1 MNVVYE
7 INITTLSITLGWVV
21 SLVVGGGIFLRMKD
35 RISDAE
41 FAIAEL
47 KKMYEAR
54 IMQHDTTHRELT
66 LQMQAVSAEVKM
78 HRETSLVDFVHNNEL
93 MATEQRISKNLQD
106 VKQDLNDAIRSVG
119 DRFDQFVLA
128 GLVEPR
134 KRERA

>member
-21 SLVVGGGIFLRMKD
+21 SLVVGGGVFLRMKD

-41 FAIAEL
+41 IAITEL
-47 KKMYEAR
+47 KKQFDAR
-54 IMQHDTTHRELT
+54 IIQHDVTHKELT
-66 LQMQAVSAEVKM
+66 LQMHAVSAEVRM

-93 MATEQRISKNLQD
+93 QASERRISENLQS
-106 VKQDLNDAIRSVG
+106 VKQDLSDAIKSVG
-119 DRFDQFVLA
+119 ERFDQFVLA

-134 KRERA
+134 RRERA

>member
-1 MNVVYE
+1 
-7 INITTLSITLGWVV
+7 
-21 SLVVGGGIFLRMKD
+21 
-35 RISDAE
+35 
-41 FAIAEL
+41 
-47 KKMYEAR
+47 
-54 IMQHDTTHRELT
+54 
-66 LQMQAVSAEVKM
+66 
-78 HRETSLVDFVHNNEL
+78 VDFVHNNEL